1 MSEKAKQS
9 FQLNFQFTFVTLI
22 VGSIFRSLQWKRDL
36 MLLAAAVMFVTGWG
50 ILENPP
56 QPPLTVNTLLNAALL
71 WVALMFLTLSLMAV
85 FSLIK
90 VGFPKT
96 FLPFKRAR
104 VEFRESGIMVVPE
117 DTSKSFETPWS
128 DIKGAREYLGF
139 VLIPV
144 VFGNERLNWIAQ
156 FKLPLKKFIL
166 IVDKQRLRPDNY
178 NSLKSWLSGAAL
190 AK

>member
-9 FQLNFQFTFVTLI
+9 FQLNFQVTFVTLI
-22 VGSIFRSLQWKRDL
+22 VGDIFPLIQWKRNL
-36 MLLAAAVMFVTGWG
+36 MLLAAAVMFVAGWG
-50 ILENPP
+50 MLENPP

-71 WVALMFLTLSLMAV
+71 WVALMFLTLCLMAV
-85 FSLIK
+85 FGLIK

-128 DIKGAREYLGF
+128 DIKGAREYLDF
-139 VLIPV
+139 VFIPMV
-144 VFGNERLNWIAQ
+144 
-156 FKLPLKKFIL
+156 
-166 IVDKQRLRPDNY
+166 
-178 NSLKSWLSGAAL
+178 LSSPTIHAG
-190 AK
+190 